1 MIETVTEI
9 FQEWGFAPT
18 PDVVDTLAK
27 DVFAVR
33 TLVDA
38 ACTAYVR
45 AESCTDPLPGLHAA
59 RRAANERF
67 RELIDES
74 WDPLIEYLAIA
85 GTSSAKEAGALDR
98 EGVVPALVAAR
109 VLAPSEM
116 YGEDCVRLAP
126 AIAAAAR
133 RRMDGPRVD
142 ETRRTIVHLRS
153 RIGSLDFGMAACMEL
168 DDAWLA
174 GRLLERVPAR
184 VNFGPFR
191 SLYRRFLSE
200 QPLESAAE
208 HHNLGHRLELQGR
221 IPVGT
226 TPLRTPRDLQDVR
239 DLSGTDPYVP
249 FLSSTT
255 AAMGARRRWDPKP
268 SAAEV
273 ARKAAPIVAYALQHL
288 PSARTLASASLW
300 YLQAGISCQLGADDV
315 AAQDFYRAAW
325 EFRTKD
331 DSGFAAADIAGK
343 QALLLA
349 NDGATDA
356 ARTWLDRHDRATVEP
371 WVDPSTVDHV
381 QHAAALA
388 RIILATDA
396 LDDGSVDFTEWGS
409 LEMPWDAWWGFAAWA
424 RARAA
429 IAMGRAAQVERI
441 IAEETKTF
449 SHGVTG
455 SPLQLAQLA
464 EVRAEAALAM
474 RRPHQ
479 AASLVAEIP
488 GESRYGRV
496 ARSRLALVS
505 GDPATART
513 LAATY
518 RHQSD
523 SRTRDIT
530 ELLIIEGLSCLQ
542 LDEHAEAMELL
553 TEGLDQAAQRHDR
566 RVLTTLP
573 RAVMQELAGLGAI
586 PDSLRVEEIE
596 LAGWGEVFP
605 EEAPLIRLSPREHD
619 VLRDLATSASLA
631 TIASDHWVTRET
643 IKSQTK
649 AIYRKLGVASRQEAV
664 RRAAELGLLEPR
676 LTEQRRR

>member
-9 FQEWGFAPT
+9 FQEWGFAPA
-18 PDVVDTLAK
+18 PDVVETLTK

-33 TLVDA
+33 ALVDA

-59 RRAANERF
+59 RRAANERY
-67 RELIDES
+67 RDLIDES
-74 WDPLIEYLAIA
+74 WDPLIEYLAVA
-85 GTSSAKEAGALDR
+85 GTSSVKETSALDH

-109 VLAPSEM
+109 VLLSSEEH
-116 YGEDCVRLAP
+116 GEDCLTLAP
-126 AIAAAAR
+126 AVAAAAR
-133 RRMDGPRVD
+133 RRMDETRIE
-142 ETRRTIVHLRS
+142 ETRRTVVHLRS
-153 RIGSLDFGMAACMEL
+153 RLGSRDFGMAACMEI

-184 VNFGPFR
+184 VDFGPFR
-191 SLYRRFLSE
+191 SLYRRFLSA

-208 HHNLGHRLELQGR
+208 HHNLGHRLEARGR

-249 FLSSTT
+249 FLSSTS
-255 AAMGARRRWDPKP
+255 AAMGARRRWDPNP

-273 ARKAAPIVAYALQHL
+273 ARKAAPIVAYALQHMASTGIL
-288 PSARTLASASLW
+288 TSASLW
-300 YLQAGISCQLGADDV
+300 YLHAGISCQLGADDL

-325 EFRTKD
+325 EFHTKD
-331 DSGFAAADIAGK
+331 DSGFAAADIASK

-349 NDGATDA
+349 NDGAA
-356 ARTWLDRHDRATVEP
+356 ASARTWLDRHDRAKVEA
-371 WVDPSTVDHV
+371 WVDPSTV
-381 QHAAALA
+381 QHLAHTTALA

-396 LDDGSVDFTEWGS
+396 LEASSVDFTQWS
-409 LEMPWDAWWGFAAWA
+409 TLEMPWDAWWGFAAWA

-429 IAMGRAAQVERI
+429 IATGRASQVERI
-441 IAEETKTF
+441 ITEETKSF
-449 SHGVTG
+449 SHGVTAT
-455 SPLQLAQLA
+455 PLQLAQLA

-479 AASLVAEIP
+479 AAALVAEIP
-488 GESRYGRV
+488 EESAYGRAV
-496 ARSRLALVS
+496 RARLTLVS
-505 GDPATART
+505 GDPSTART
-513 LAATY
+513 MATTY

-523 SRTRDIT
+523 TRTRDVT
-530 ELLIIEGLSCLQ
+530 ELLLIEGLACRQ
-542 LDEHAEAMELL
+542 LEERSEAMGLL
-553 TEGLDQAAQRHDR
+553 AEGLDQAAQRNDR

-573 RAVMQELAGLGAI
+573 HTVMEELLGLGMI
-586 PDSLRVEEIE
+586 PDSLDAEAIRR
-596 LAGWGEVFP
+596 AGWGEVFP
-605 EEAPLIRLSPREHD
+605 EQAPLIRLSPREHD

-631 TIASDHWVTRET
+631 AIAADHWVTRET

-664 RRAAELGLLEPR
+664 RRGAELGLLDPP
-676 LTEQRRR
+676 TS